1 MRIHT
6 LLLGTAFV
14 AFLGMGPLGA
24 ANEEPIGAV
33 AQQKPSGAI
42 GIAAATG
49 AERPLPY
56 QAGVYQ
62 DDTIVTRDDGTQ
74 LQFTDKTLLT
84 VSSNSKVK
92 LDSFVFQKDSGTLA
106 GRITLGIGVFRFVTG
121 ALVKHDNLDMV
132 TPVSVLSIRGTD
144 FVVSVDRDGT
154 TMVRLYEGR
163 LRIKSCAGKYLWV
176 HAGQRI
182 TISPNCMIALQ
193 NVGSDTVLA
202 DAGNGGDGNGAGGGG
217 DPSGGGGD
225 PSGGGGDPSG
235 GGDTGGPSTSGH
247 DPGTGN
253 GGENGNGNGSGGDG
267 NGGTSGNGHDA
278 GTGNGNGKG
287 NAAH

>member
-1 MRIHT
+1 MRANG
-6 LLLGTAFV
+6 LLLGTAF
-14 AFLGMGPLGA
+14 A
-24 ANEEPIGAV
+24 ALLAAGSPALASEGSIGAV
-33 AQQKPSGAI
+33 IEQKPSTAI

-49 AERPLPY
+49 TERPLPY
-56 QAGVYQ
+56 QAAVYQ

-74 LQFTDKTLLT
+74 LQFSDQTLLS

-92 LDSFVFQKDSGTLA
+92 LDSFLFQKDTGSLS

-144 FVVSVDRDGT
+144 FVVSVDHDGT

-182 TISPNCMIALQ
+182 TIAPNCMMALQ
-193 NVGSDTVLA
+193 TVGSDNVLA
-202 DAGNGGDGNGAGGGG
+202 DAGNDAGGPGAGGPGTGGGG
-217 DPSGGGGD
+217 DQSGGGGD
-225 PSGGGGDPSG
+225 PGTGGGDPGSSG
-235 GGDTGGPSTSGH
+235 DPSHDPGTGNSGTGGPGAGNGGTTSNGH
-247 DPGTGN
+247 DPGTG
-253 GGENGNGNGSGGDG
+253 G
-267 NGGTSGNGHDA
+267 
-278 GTGNGNGKG
+278 GNGKG
-287 NAAH
+287 NAGH